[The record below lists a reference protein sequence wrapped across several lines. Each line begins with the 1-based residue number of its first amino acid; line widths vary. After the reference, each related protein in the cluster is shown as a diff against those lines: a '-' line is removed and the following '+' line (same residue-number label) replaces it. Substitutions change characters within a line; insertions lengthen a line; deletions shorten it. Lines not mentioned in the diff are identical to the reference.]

1 MVLES
6 LLNPIKA
13 EKKPSLM
20 ILFGFLAVSVSILLG
35 LWIFRDHV
43 SLVMV
48 FLTVIACVPIMYSTL
63 RYEEIKDTEMNI
75 KESTLLTEHSKALVA
90 FMFLFLGFV
99 LAFVA
104 FYVFLPN
111 NLVTEVFS
119 IQTNTISN
127 INGNMIASS
136 TGHVS
141 SHVTIFTRI
150 FFNNLKVL
158 MFCLLF
164 SFFYGAGAIFILTW
178 NASVIGAYI
187 GSFIRANIAKYASSV
202 GLFKVGAYFKVIFI
216 GFTKLSFHGIP
227 EIMAYF
233 IGGLAGGII
242 SVAVIRH
249 DFSTKKFEKI
259 ILDSAD
265 LILISIAILFIAA
278 IIEVFVTPAIF

>member
-150 FFNNLKVL
+150 FFNNL
-158 MFCLLF
+158 C
-164 SFFYGAGAIFILTW
+164 W
-178 NASVIGAYI
+178 NLATASDW
-187 GSFIRANIAKYASSV
+187 
-202 GLFKVGAYFKVIFI
+202 
-216 GFTKLSFHGIP
+216 LS
-227 EIMAYF
+227 
-233 IGGLAGGII
+233 
-242 SVAVIRH
+242 R
-249 DFSTKKFEKI
+249 
-259 ILDSAD
+259 
-265 LILISIAILFIAA
+265 AA
-278 IIEVFVTPAIF
+278 I